1 MEAIEGDGGSGGGR
15 TVKFLHHGSISQRVE
30 KSRKRMKDKERKKVG
45 VRTGRDNKEIMMGL
59 THKNVEVRTGKPI
72 KLNMKLLTNKKVEV
86 GTGRDGKK
94 NMMELTNKK
103 VAMSIIANINQKK
116 SKASPKDVEGS
127 RGEEKGGKKTV

>member
-1 MEAIEGDGGSGGGR
+1 
-15 TVKFLHHGSISQRVE
+15 
-30 KSRKRMKDKERKKVG
+30 MKDKERKKVG
-45 VRTGRDNKEIMMGL
+45 VRTGRDKKEIMMGL

-72 KLNMKLLTNKKVEV
+72 KLKLLTNKKVEV

-116 SKASPKDVEGS
+116 SKASPKDVEAS
-127 RGEEKGGKKTV
+127 RGEEKGGEKTV